1 MSIPRFLIN
10 KNDKDILS
18 KEEIHHLQKVLRLKV
33 KDKIIVFN
41 GQGEEI
47 LIEILNFKPYFDYTI
62 IENQFTEKKLPY
74 IKLILATIKPKNLE
88 LILEKVTELGVDEII
103 ITKTKYSQIN
113 LNILEEKKIRLEKI
127 LVEACKQSGNN
138 YIPKLKFVEI
148 NDIKNI
154 LADKNYL
161 ATTQYT
167 ENPKILSFDTS
178 KIKDKSYSLFIG
190 PEGGFERE
198 EYADLSKYFEPVTYS
213 HNILRVETASI
224 LGIGILSQE
233 KIKTP

>member
-1 MSIPRFLIN
+1 M
-10 KNDKDILS
+10 
-18 KEEIHHLQKVLRLKV
+18 
-33 KDKIIVFN
+33 
-41 GQGEEI
+41 
-47 LIEILNFKPYFDYTI
+47 LIEILNFKPYFEYTI
-62 IENQFTEKKLPY
+62 IENKFTEKKSPY

-113 LNILEEKKIRLEKI
+113 LNILEEKKVRLEKI

-167 ENPKILSFDTS
+167 KNPIILSMDINKT
-178 KIKDKSYSLFIG
+178 KEESYSLFVG
-190 PEGGFERE
+190 PEGGFESE
-198 EYADLSKYFEPVTYS
+198 EYAYLSKYFEPVKFS

-224 LGIGILSQE
+224 LGIGILVQL
-233 KIKTP
+233 KMK